1 MPPRRKPVAVKA
13 SAKSTAAATT
23 ELNDDPP
30 TTVQNR
36 ALPKKEAELFRQ
48 VLTLYENKQFTKGL
62 ETVEAILK
70 GFPEHG
76 EALSMRGLFLSC
88 VDRKPEG
95 YAEVD
100 RAVDN
105 DPGSHIVWHVY
116 ALMLRA
122 DSRFEQALD
131 CYRKAT
137 TIEPASPENRRD
149 TRALLAE
156 LLRLPTISGPQDSLN
171 LLTDMAMLLVH
182 LRHYTEYAQA
192 RLAILRTQPRLRKNW
207 IYLAVAQHLASQHA
221 EADRTLTHFA
231 NILREVPDGE
241 FDLGEI
247 LLYHAQVLEE
257 AGQFERCLEFLQENS
272 GKIVDRTAYSVQRA
286 HLLLKLGRKEPAEWA
301 WDILLEENPDSYEF
315 IRASVLARGAD
326 CGMLHELSYRC
337 RLSLTSNPSPSD
349 SKTDEG
355 RTAAVKV
362 LDLLAE
368 KHPRSL
374 AIRRLGLDLASGK
387 EFEIRASRYLT
398 DALSKGVPSLFAD
411 IKSLYPDTT
420 KRAQIGQLV
429 EAYKTSLES
438 SSTFGLAS
446 DSDDQVESTAVYLW
460 TLYFLAQHHSQNGD
474 QEKALSVLDAA
485 EAHTPSLPELS
496 MLRARILKRSGDPL
510 KAMQAMRSA
519 QRLDLQDRFL
529 NSKFSKYLIRADSLT
544 EAEEIAGL
552 FTKKDAPSPMSDL
565 VDMQCLWILQE
576 EAQSFLRQGK
586 EAMALKRYHKLFD
599 HAHGRHLRSIQIF
612 TEIEEDQYDFH
623 SYCIRKSTLRAYID
637 MLRFVDSLRSHP
649 RYVAAAKGA
658 IQVYLSL
665 QIYLRLHD
673 DPSAFQRP
681 ALTNGAAEAAEAE
694 AEKERQK
701 AAEAAAEAAK
711 AKAEKEAKEKE
722 EQEKAAKT
730 AATTAS
736 KSKKGKGK
744 KDDSSSTTTKKDDD
758 KDDKEVS
765 AKADEDQD
773 PLGEKLLENK
783 EPLQAALKFLKPL
796 EKEAAGLVETWVLSY
811 QVSIRRGKYLLA
823 LAALR
828 RALSLSPLSPSILPL
843 LASFHKLTTTTTYQT
858 TQTPLVQ
865 KTICATL
872 PTLWGDAG
880 SIEAFLDSVLQHG
893 DEKGRGERLLAIAQA
908 KINLEGPGA
917 KEESD
922 NLVMQILKGEERPS
936 LEITTRGL
944 AYLTEQNS
952 TQVDAYRTQAH
963 ALWPRARA
971 FKTVSEIEAED
982 REVEERKRKDGEREK
997 EAVID

>member
-1 MPPRRKPVAVKA
+1 MPPRRKPAAGKL
-13 SAKSTAAATT
+13 SAKSTSTAAATT

-36 ALPKKEAELFRQ
+36 ALPKREAELFRQ

-76 EALSMRGLFLSC
+76 ESLSMRGLFLSC
-88 VDRKPEG
+88 IDRKPEG
-95 YAEVD
+95 YAEVE
-100 RAVDN
+100 RAVEN

-122 DSRFEQALD
+122 DKRFEQALD

-137 TIEPASPENRRD
+137 TIEP
-149 TRALLAE
+149 
-156 LLRLPTISGPQDSLN
+156 DSLN

-182 LRHYTEYAQA
+182 LRHYPEYAQA

-221 EADRTLTHFA
+221 EADRTLTHFE
-231 NILREVPDGE
+231 NMLREVPDGE
-241 FDLGEI
+241 FDRGEI

-326 CGMLHELSYRC
+326 C
-337 RLSLTSNPSPSD
+337 D

-387 EFEIRASRYLT
+387 EFETRASRYLT

-411 IKSLYPDTT
+411 IKSLYPDAT

-446 DSDDQVESTAVYLW
+446 DSDDQIESTAVYLW
-460 TLYFLAQHHSQNGD
+460 ALYFLAQHHSQNGD

-519 QRLDLQDRFL
+519 QQLDLQDRFL

-552 FTKKDAPSPMSDL
+552 FTKKDAPSAMSDL

-576 EAQSFLRQGK
+576 EAESFLRQGK
-586 EAMALKRYHKLFD
+586 EAMALKRYHQLFD
-599 HAHGRHLRSIQIF
+599 IF

-623 SYCIRKSTLRAYID
+623 SYCIRKSTLRAYIN

-658 IQVYLSL
+658 IQ
-665 QIYLRLHD
+665 IYLHLHD

-681 ALTNGAAEAAEAE
+681 ALTNGAAEAAAAAAE
-694 AEKERQK
+694 AEKQRQK
-701 AAEAAAEAAK
+701 AAIAEAEAAK

-722 EQEKAAKT
+722 EQEKVVKAA
-730 AATTAS
+730 AVTAS

-758 KDDKEVS
+758 KDDKEDS
-765 AKADEDQD
+765 TNKADEDED

-865 KTICATL
+865 KTISATL

-893 DEKGRGERLLAIAQA
+893 AEKGRGERLLAVAQA
-908 KINLEGPGA
+908 KINLAGPGA

-971 FKTVSEIEAED
+971 FKTVSKIEAED
-982 REVEERKRKDGEREK
+982 REVEEERNRKEGEREK

>member
-1 MPPRRKPVAVKA
+1 MPPRRKPVVVKPSSK
-13 SAKSTAAATT
+13 SANAAAS
-23 ELNDDPP
+23 EPNDEPA
-30 TTVQNR
+30 TTVPNR

-70 GFPEHG
+70 PFPDHG
-76 EALSMRGLFLSC
+76 ESLSMKGLFLSC
-88 VDRKPEG
+88 IDRKPEG

-100 RAVDN
+100 RAIEK

-116 ALMLRA
+116 ALTLRA
-122 DSRFEQALD
+122 DKSSFANPRPFS
-131 CYRKAT
+131 
-137 TIEPASPENRRD
+137 I
-149 TRALLAE
+149 
-156 LLRLPTISGPQDSLN
+156 QDSLN

-182 LRHYTEYAQA
+182 LRYYNEYAQA

-221 EADRTLTHFA
+221 KADRTLTHFEKM
-231 NILREVPDGE
+231 LREVPEGE
-241 FDLGEI
+241 FDLSEI

-257 AGQFERCLEFLQENS
+257 AGQLERCLDFLQENS
-272 GKIVDRTAYSVQRA
+272 GQIVDRTAYSVQRA
-286 HLLLKLGRKEPAEWA
+286 HLLLKLGRTEPAEWA

-326 CGMLHELSYRC
+326 C
-337 RLSLTSNPSPSD
+337 D

-355 RTAAVKV
+355 RAAAVKV

-368 KHPRSL
+368 KQPRSL
-374 AIRRLGLDLASGK
+374 AIRRLTLGLASGN
-387 EFEIRASRYLT
+387 EFETRASRYLT

-411 IKSLYPDTT
+411 IKSLYPDAA
-420 KRAQIGQLV
+420 KRSKIGQLV
-429 EAYKTSLES
+429 EAYRASLES
-438 SSTFGLAS
+438 TSTFGLAS
-446 DSDDQVESTAVYLW
+446 DSDNQVESTAVYLW

-474 QEKALSVLDAA
+474 QEKALEILDAA

-496 MLRARILKRSGDPL
+496 MLRARILKRSGDPV
-510 KAMQAMRSA
+510 KAMGAMRSA
-519 QRLDLQDRFL
+519 QQLDLQDRFL
-529 NSKFSKYLIRADSLT
+529 DSKLSKYLIRADSLS

-576 EAQSFLRQGK
+576 EAESFSRQGK
-586 EAMALKRYHKLFD
+586 EAMALKRYHQLFD
-599 HAHGRHLRSIQIF
+599 IF

-658 IQVYLSL
+658 IQ
-665 QIYLRLHD
+665 IYLRIYD

-681 ALTNGAAEAAEAE
+681 ALTNGAAAA
-694 AEKERQK
+694 AEKEVEEQKRK
-701 AAEAAAEAAK
+701 AAAKAEAAK

-722 EQEKAAKT
+722 EQEKAAN
-730 AATTAS
+730 AAAAAAAS

-744 KDDSSSTTTKKDDD
+744 KDDTTSSTTKKEEVKED
-758 KDDKEVS
+758 KDDS
-765 AKADEDQD
+765 TNKADEDED
-773 PLGEKLLENK
+773 PMGEKLLADK

-796 EKEAAGLVETWVLSY
+796 EKEAASLVETWVLSY
-811 QVSIRRGKYLLA
+811 QVSIRRGEYGLLLLIVTQIGKYLLA

-828 RALSLSPLSPSILPL
+828 RALTISPSSPSVIPL
-843 LASFHKLTTTTTYQT
+843 LASFYKLTATPTYQT
-858 TQTPLVQ
+858 SQSELVQ
-865 KTICATL
+865 KTISKAI
-872 PTLWGDAG
+872 PTLLGEVT
-880 SIEAFLDSVLQHG
+880 SIETFLDSVLQREG
-893 DEKGRGERLLAIAQA
+893 DDTRGERLLAVAEA
-908 KINLEGPGA
+908 KVILDGPGA

-922 NLVMQILKGEERPS
+922 ELVLQILKADQRPS
-936 LEITTRGL
+936 LEITIRGL
-944 AYLTEQNS
+944 MYLTKQKS
-952 TQVDAYRTQAH
+952 TKVDEYRTQAH

-971 FKTVSEIEAED
+971 FKTTLEIEVED
-982 REVEERKRKDGEREK
+982 RENEEARKRKDEAREVEEVRD
-997 EAVID
+997 